1 MNRNTAIALG
11 VAALAL
17 VVMFATPILAIML
30 GLGGMGGGGWWMPM
44 DGPTWG
50 SGMHDNTRGGL
61 PGWFALVGLL
71 SQLAFVA
78 LLAAGAYLLYRVIAS
93 DDGDRALEE
102 LRAAYARGDIDDGE
116 YERRKDRL
124 QED

>member
-11 VAALAL
+11 VAAL
-17 VVMFATPILAIML
+17 VVLFATPVLAFVL
-30 GLGGMGGGGWWMPM
+30 GFGGMGGAAWRMPM
-44 DGPTWG
+44 DGPMWG
-50 SGMHDNTRGGL
+50 NGTHDGTGTL
-61 PGWFALVGLL
+61 PVWFALVGLL

-78 LLAAGAYLLYRVIAS
+78 LLATAAYLIYRAIAG

-102 LRAAYARGDIDDGE
+102 LRAAYARGDIDDDE
-116 YERRKDRL
+116 YERRKDHL